1 MSHLLYRKSF
11 TVKIFSDS
19 LAYAKIKHAK
29 YMCNINDNA
38 VQGQIIQCQNLSHKN
53 LIFTIY
59 GNFVPLQVLLH
70 RSAGEE
76 GRFLSVKSSEFDQDL
91 FLLSWGPTVA
101 ALSYVFDKADEKSI
115 VQRAVDGFR
124 YIYKNDS

>member
-1 MSHLLYRKSF
+1 MF
-11 TVKIFSDS
+11 IPF
-19 LAYAKIKHAK
+19 
-29 YMCNINDNA
+29 
-38 VQGQIIQCQNLSHKN
+38 
-53 LIFTIY
+53 
-59 GNFVPLQVLLH
+59 QVLLH
-70 RSAGEE
+70 RSAGDE

-124 YIYKNDS
+124 YYMCKWIAKFLKSKIILLLNIRARLVLIPTVFNIPKKNKNL

>member
-1 MSHLLYRKSF
+1 MR
-11 TVKIFSDS
+11 
-19 LAYAKIKHAK
+19 
-29 YMCNINDNA
+29 NINDNA
-38 VQGQIIQCQNLSHKN
+38 VQGRIIQCQNLSHK
-53 LIFTIY
+53 IFTIY

-76 GRFLSVKSSEFDQDL
+76 GRVLSVKSSEFDQDL

>member
-1 MSHLLYRKSF
+1 MIMRYRVELFNAKIYRTKYLQF
-11 TVKIFSDS
+11 TV
-19 LAYAKIKHAK
+19 
-29 YMCNINDNA
+29 
-38 VQGQIIQCQNLSHKN
+38 
-53 LIFTIY
+53 Y